1 MKNLNKAQIFL
12 FIAGLIFI
20 ITALITGYLSVK
32 THEDLTPS
40 YDCTLPQG
48 IHIPI
53 NINTADKDT
62 LCLLDNIGEKTA
74 ESIIS
79 YREEN
84 GGFETKEDI
93 KNVKGI
99 GDKKYEE
106 IKNYITAE

>member
-1 MKNLNKAQIFL
+1 MKNLNKARIIL

-20 ITALITGYLSVK
+20 IATFLTGILSVK
-32 THEDLTPS
+32 THYDLRS
-40 YDCTLPQG
+40 SSDCTLPSG

-62 LCLLDNIGEKTA
+62 LCLLDNIGEKYA
-74 ESIIS
+74 EKIID
-79 YREEN
+79 YRTEHGN
-84 GGFETKEDI
+84 FESKEDI
-93 KNVKGI
+93 KNIKGI